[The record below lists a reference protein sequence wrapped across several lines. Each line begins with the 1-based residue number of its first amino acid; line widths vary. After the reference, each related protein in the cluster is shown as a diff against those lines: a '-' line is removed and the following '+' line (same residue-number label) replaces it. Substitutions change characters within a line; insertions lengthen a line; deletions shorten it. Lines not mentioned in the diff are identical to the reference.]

1 MKAEKLMRRV
11 MCGAAAGVLA
21 GGLLLPLTAG
31 AATVSQLSPEQATIT
46 IPVTLINMQATCDV
60 TFSGAGLGSNGGVYP
75 LGTLTPGGQVKHVP
89 FRAIVAC
96 KDVDG
101 TETVSTALTASVKG
115 GSVTNSRIRML
126 LDGQQNDKAPEL
138 WLETGGQPVP
148 VDGITTFCQ
157 GQGLNRN
164 ECQLTPFT
172 AVPGDSPGGQVTA
185 TVVFNVA
192 YV

>member
-11 MCGAAAGVLA
+11 MSVATAGVLA
-21 GGLLLPLTAG
+21 GGILLPLTAG
-31 AATVSQLSPEQATIT
+31 AATVTQPLPEQARIT
-46 IPVTLINMQATCDV
+46 IPVTLIYMKATCDV
-60 TFSGAGLGSNGGVYP
+60 TFSGAGLGSNGVYQ
-75 LGTLTPGGQVKHVP
+75 LGTLTPGGQVKHPP
-89 FRAIVAC
+89 FRAIVEC

-115 GSVTNSRIRML
+115 NSVTNNRIRML

-157 GQGLNRN
+157 GQGLSRN
-164 ECQLTPFT
+164 ECELTPFT
-172 AVPGDSPGGQVTA
+172 AVPGDSPGGLVSS